1 MARPWVSWCFK
12 MLTCYASRL
21 YISHLPLNHHLCF
34 TIFATMRKPVAA
46 YQISIVSQWLKGRVF
61 CLLFAKEVTQDVRQE
76 RTKELLLS
84 KLYPSASLVK

>member
-1 MARPWVSWCFK
+1 
-12 MLTCYASRL
+12 MLRVFTSLIYLLITICASP
-21 YISHLPLNHHLCF
+21 SLC
-34 TIFATMRKPVAA
+34 TMRKPVAA

>member
-34 TIFATMRKPVAA
+34 TIFVHNAKARGCVPDQHCFSVVERE
-46 YQISIVSQWLKGRVF
+46 SF
-61 CLLFAKEVTQDVRQE
+61 LFAFCEGGDAGCAARTYQGAPTQ
-76 RTKELLLS
+76 
-84 KLYPSASLVK
+84 